1 MIGFSFLKG
10 IMTAETKGRI
20 GIYALVCFLVVVLF
34 FTVKYHSYKEENIEL
49 HNQIEAAQ
57 QEIKSANMQRD
68 FAYFQLDKNK
78 EMQAELIKERD
89 RIKDKYANIL
99 EQNKDLK
106 DDNISDKLVGI
117 LNDIQDKQE

>member
-1 MIGFSFLKG
+1 MTGFSFLKG

-20 GIYALVCFLVVVLF
+20 GIYALVSLLVVVLF
-34 FTVKYHSYKEENIEL
+34 FTIKYHSYKEENIEL
-49 HNQIEAAQ
+49 QHQIESVQ

-68 FAYFQLDKNK
+68 FAYFQLDRNK

-89 RIKDKYANIL
+89 RIKNKYANIL

-106 DDNISDKLVGI
+106 DDNVSERLVGI
-117 LNDIQDKQE
+117 LNGLQGE